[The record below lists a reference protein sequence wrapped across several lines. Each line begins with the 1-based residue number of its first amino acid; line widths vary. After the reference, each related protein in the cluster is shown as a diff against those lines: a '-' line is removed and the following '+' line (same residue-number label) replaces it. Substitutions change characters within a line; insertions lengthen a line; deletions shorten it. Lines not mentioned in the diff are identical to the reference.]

1 MPYKEKWYVTYTV
14 VLIAIMLTVYSMI
27 LAKSVLLPLLFAIF
41 FAILLSPLCS
51 WLEKYLIPRVLSAM
65 LVILGVGLILFGI
78 GFLFYTQ
85 ILDFVEDLDLIER
98 RLRNLL
104 DEAETFF
111 STWIGME
118 LLIEFDSLEDR
129 LIDLLRDNVDSLR
142 RGLAGAASVLTAVFL
157 VPVYLFL
164 ILIFRNFLQ
173 EFLLQAFGR
182 GEDKQLKRTT
192 RILQNITE
200 VIQQYISGVIIVIM
214 ILAVIY
220 TLLLWTVG
228 VKHYL
233 FFGIFAGM
241 MNVIPFLGPIFGS
254 ILPTVYALLTMDSL
268 LYPIVI
274 VIAFYVVQ
282 LFEGNLFTPIIVGSK
297 VSMNALLTLFL
308 LFVGAQI
315 WGLAGMIL
323 FIPMGAMLKVVFDE
337 FDSLRPYGF
346 LLGRVPSGMHSRKGP
361 LARRISELGEQAAAS
376 SGSESQ
382 SD

>member
-41 FAILLSPLCS
+41 FAILLSPLCN
-51 WLEKYLIPRVLSAM
+51 WLERYRIPRVLSA
-65 LVILGVGLILFGI
+65 LFVILGVGIILAGI

-85 ILDFVEDLDLIER
+85 ILEFVEDLDLIER

-129 LIDLLRDNVDSLR
+129 LIDLFRDNVDALR
-142 RGLAGAASVLTAVFL
+142 RGLASAASVLTAVFL

-164 ILIFRNFLQ
+164 MLIFRNFLQ

-182 GEDKQLKRTT
+182 GDDKELKRTT

-220 TLLLWTVG
+220 TLLLWVVG

-268 LYPIVI
+268 LYPFII
-274 VIAFYVVQ
+274 VIAFYLVQ

-297 VSMNALLTLFL
+297 VSMNALMTLFL

-323 FIPMGAMLKVVFDE
+323 FIPMGAMIKVVFDE

-361 LARRISELGEQAAAS
+361 LARRISELGHQAAAS
-376 SGSESQ
+376 SDSESQ

>member
-1 MPYKEKWYVTYTV
+1 MPYREKWYVTYTV

-27 LAKSVLLPLLFAIF
+27 LAKGVLLPLLFAIF
-41 FAILLSPLCS
+41 FAILLSPLCN
-51 WLEKYLIPRVLSAM
+51 WLERYRIPRVLSA
-65 LVILGVGLILFGI
+65 LFVILGVGIILAGI
-78 GFLFYTQ
+78 GFLFYSQ
-85 ILDFVEDLDLIER
+85 ILEFVEDLDLIER
-98 RLRNLL
+98 RFRNLL
-104 DEAETFF
+104 DEAETFL

-129 LIDLLRDNVDSLR
+129 LIDLFRDNVDALR
-142 RGLAGAASVLTAVFL
+142 RGLASAASVLTAVFL
-157 VPVYLFL
+157 VPIYLFL
-164 ILIFRNFLQ
+164 MLIFRNFLQ

-182 GEDKQLKRTT
+182 GNDKELKRTT

-220 TLLLWTVG
+220 TLLLWAVG
-228 VKHYL
+228 VNHYL

-268 LYPIVI
+268 LYPLII

-346 LLGRVPSGMHSRKGP
+346 LLGRVPASMHSRKGP
-361 LARRISELGEQAAAS
+361 LARRISELGQQAS
-376 SGSESQ
+376 PESD